1 MPAILEEEGEVSQEQ
16 FPQVVASFD
25 CRRDCKEYLDRQ
37 SLCKLGA
44 VVVGMHDASSVDEEG
59 TLPNSW
65 KVVLHFELDPNRS
78 STTARLPNNFA
89 PPIKNPVDTTSVLTS
104 FSDGPF
110 WST

>member
-1 MPAILEEEGEVSQEQ
+1 MIE
-16 FPQVVASFD
+16 
-25 CRRDCKEYLDRQ
+25 EYLDRQ

-89 PPIKNPVDTTSVLTS
+89 PPIKIQ
-104 FSDGPF
+104 
-110 WST
+110 